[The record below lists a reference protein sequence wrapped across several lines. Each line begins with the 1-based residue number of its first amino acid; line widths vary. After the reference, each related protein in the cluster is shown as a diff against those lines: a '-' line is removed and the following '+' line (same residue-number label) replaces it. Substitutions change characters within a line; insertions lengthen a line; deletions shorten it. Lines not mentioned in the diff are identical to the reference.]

1 MPNTRP
7 GKHGEAELRRFRG
20 RLLQVIAAITIV
32 ISIGC
37 AGYMLFAGAPMFDS
51 LYMALTTITTIGY
64 GEMIPLGS
72 AGRIFNV
79 FYIVIGVATVLIAL
93 GVLTQSMIELELSG
107 YFQKRRRRR
116 MIDNLKS
123 HFIVCGYG
131 RVGRSASEELKKSG
145 VPIIVVDRD
154 DDRVERAI
162 QAGLLAVCADS
173 TRDEVLRDVGIER
186 ARGLIAALASD
197 ADNTY
202 LILTAKALNPL
213 LPVATRVSEEESER
227 KLRRA
232 GADVVFA
239 PYTITGQRLSQ
250 SLLKPHV
257 NEFIDFTTGNDVGL
271 DIRIEQVQVS
281 ARSEY
286 VSKSLRQAQL
296 RSELGVIVLAIR
308 KASGQMIFN
317 PPADAEIGSG
327 DHLIV
332 MGQPAQLRR
341 LEELMEE
348 KIT

>member
-1 MPNTRP
+1 MSERRSN
-7 GKHGEAELRRFRG
+7 AEWARFKRRV
-20 RLLQVIAAITIV
+20 LQIVLAITTV
-32 ISIGC
+32 IGIGC
-37 AGYMLFAGAPMFDS
+37 AGYMTFARYPLFEAA
-51 LYMALTTITTIGY
+51 YMALTTITTIGY
-64 GEMIPLGS
+64 GEVMPLGP
-72 AGRIFNV
+72 AGRVFNM
-79 FYIVIGVATVLIAL
+79 FYIVIGVATVLVAL
-93 GVLTQSMIELELSG
+93 GVLTQAMIELELSG

-116 MIDNLKS
+116 MIENLQS

-145 VPIIVVDRD
+145 VPILVVDRNEE
-154 DDRVERAI
+154 RVERAL
-162 QAGLLAVCADS
+162 QAGLLAVAADS
-173 TRDEVLRDVGIER
+173 TRDEVLRDVGIDR
-186 ARGLIAALASD
+186 ARGLIAALATD

-202 LILTAKALNPL
+202 LILTAKALNPM

-257 NEFIDFTTGNDVGL
+257 NEFIDFTTGNDMGL
-271 DIRIEQVQVS
+271 DIRIEQVLVS
-281 ARSEY
+281 EKSEY

-296 RSELGVIVLAIR
+296 RSDLGVIVLAIR
-308 KASGQMIFN
+308 RMSGQMIFN

-332 MGQPAQLRR
+332 MGQPTQLRR

-348 KIT
+348 RPA

>member
-1 MPNTRP
+1 MINDRRSD
-7 GKHGEAELRRFRG
+7 AEWRRFKR
-20 RLLQVIAAITIV
+20 RVVQIIAAIATV
-32 ISIGC
+32 IGIGC
-37 AGYMLFAGAPMFDS
+37 TGYMTVAGAPLFES
-51 LYMALTTITTIGY
+51 VYMALTTITTIGY
-64 GEMIPLGS
+64 GEIIPLGR
-72 AGRIFNV
+72 AGRIFNI
-79 FYIVIGVATVLIAL
+79 FYIVIGVATVLVAF
-93 GVLTQSMIELELSG
+93 GVLTQAMIELELSG

-116 MIDNLKS
+116 MINNLKS

-145 VPIIVVDRD
+145 VPILVVDKSEE
-154 DDRVERAI
+154 RVERAI
-162 QAGLLAVCADS
+162 QAGLLAVAADS
-173 TRDEVLRDVGIER
+173 TRDEVLRDVGIDR
-186 ARGLIAALASD
+186 ARGLIAALSTD

-257 NEFIDFTTGNDVGL
+257 NEFIDFTTGNDMGL

-281 ARSEY
+281 ATSEY

-296 RSELGVIVLAIR
+296 RADLGVIVLAIR
-308 KASGQMIFN
+308 KVSGQMIFN
-317 PPADAEIGSG
+317 PPADAEIGAG

-348 KIT
+348 KFA

>member
-1 MPNTRP
+1 MINDRRSD
-7 GKHGEAELRRFRG
+7 AEWKRFKRRVV
-20 RLLQVIAAITIV
+20 QIIAAIATV
-32 ISIGC
+32 IGIGC
-37 AGYMLFAGAPMFDS
+37 TGYMTVAGAPLFES
-51 LYMALTTITTIGY
+51 VYMALTTITTIGY
-64 GEMIPLGS
+64 GEIIPLGR
-72 AGRIFNV
+72 AGRIFNI
-79 FYIVIGVATVLIAL
+79 FYIVIGVATVLVAF
-93 GVLTQSMIELELSG
+93 GVLTQAMIELELSG

-116 MIDNLKS
+116 MINNLKS

-145 VPIIVVDRD
+145 VPILVVDKSEE
-154 DDRVERAI
+154 RVERAI
-162 QAGLLAVCADS
+162 QAGLLAVAADS
-173 TRDEVLRDVGIER
+173 TRDEVLRDVGIDR
-186 ARGLIAALASD
+186 ARGLIAALSTD

-257 NEFIDFTTGNDVGL
+257 NEFIDFTTGNDMGL

-281 ARSEY
+281 ATSEY

-296 RSELGVIVLAIR
+296 RAELGVIVLAIR
-308 KASGQMIFN
+308 KVSGQMIFN
-317 PPADAEIGSG
+317 PPADAEIGAG

-348 KIT
+348 KLA

>member
-1 MPNTRP
+1 MPERRSD
-7 GKHGEAELRRFRG
+7 AEWQRFKRRV
-20 RLLQVIAAITIV
+20 LQIAVAIAAV
-32 ISIGC
+32 IGIGC
-37 AGYMLFAGAPMFDS
+37 TGYVAFAGYPLFEAA
-51 LYMALTTITTIGY
+51 YMALTTITTIGY
-64 GEMIPLGS
+64 GEVMPLGQP
-72 AGRIFNV
+72 GRIFNM
-79 FYIVIGVATVLIAL
+79 FYIVIGVGTVLVSF
-93 GVLTQSMIELELSG
+93 GVLTQAMIELELSG
-107 YFQKRRRRR
+107 HFQKRRRRR

-131 RVGRSASEELKKSG
+131 RVGRSASEELKKAG
-145 VPIIVVDRD
+145 VPILVVDRNEE
-154 DDRVERAI
+154 RVERALH
-162 QAGLLAVCADS
+162 AGLLAVAADS
-173 TRDEVLRDVGIER
+173 TRDEVLRDVGIDR
-186 ARGLIAALASD
+186 ARGLIAALATD

-257 NEFIDFTTGNDVGL
+257 NEFIDFTTGNDMGL

-308 KASGQMIFN
+308 KVSGQMIFN
-317 PPADAEIGSG
+317 PPADAEIGAG

-332 MGQPAQLRR
+332 MGQPSQLRH

-348 KIT
+348 KLA

>member
-1 MPNTRP
+1 MPERRV
-7 GKHGEAELRRFRG
+7 EAEWERFKRRIG
-20 RLLQVIAAITIV
+20 QIALSIATVIG
-32 ISIGC
+32 IGC
-37 AGYMLFAGAPMFDS
+37 VGYITTAHYTFMEA

-64 GEMIPLGS
+64 GEVAPLG
-72 AGRIFNV
+72 ANGRLFNM
-79 FYIVIGVATVLIAL
+79 FYIVIGVATLLVAI
-93 GVLTQSMIELELSG
+93 GVLTQAMIELELSG
-107 YFQKRRRRR
+107 YFQNRRRRR
-116 MIDNLKS
+116 MIDNLTG

-145 VPIIVVDRD
+145 VPILVVDRNE
-154 DDRVERAI
+154 ERAERALR
-162 QAGLLAVCADS
+162 AGLLAVAADS
-173 TRDEVLRDVGIER
+173 TRDEVLRDVGIDR
-186 ARGLIAALASD
+186 ARGLIAALSSD

-202 LILTAKALNPL
+202 LILSAKALNPA

-257 NEFIDFTTGNDVGL
+257 NEFIDFTTGSETGPA
-271 DIRIEQVQVS
+271 IRIEQVEVS

-296 RSELGVIVLAIR
+296 RAELGVIVLAIR
-308 KASGQMIFN
+308 KVSGQMVFN
-317 PPADAEIGSG
+317 PPADAEIAAG

-332 MGQPAQLRR
+332 MGESAQLRR

-348 KIT
+348 KAA